1 MYKKFAI
8 FLVIS
13 AIVVTGNYL
22 SGSSPPPEKT
32 IVYTVQPGD
41 TLWSIAVEFCDDDTN
56 IMEEIHQIKV
66 QNKIQGHLKIGQKLI
81 IKCK

>member
-22 SGSSPPPEKT
+22 SGSSPPPPKRLLS
-32 IVYTVQPGD
+32 
-41 TLWSIAVEFCDDDTN
+41 TLYSQVILYGV
-56 IMEEIHQIKV
+56 
-66 QNKIQGHLKIGQKLI
+66 LP
-81 IKCK
+81 